1 MYELISDD
9 EDWLFIDFEMEWEFL
24 IFINWEYM
32 DVIVDRILE
41 CESLEFIIDDNEVE
55 EEDNVVEDDEFENFI
70 DFVIILLILRI
81 VMEIVIFKMIKRI
94 IIYNDGVIEIV
105 WEIEILYLEMILV
118 EEVDVFKFVI
128 DVLSEIFEYFKNWDV
143 KIVILNN

>member
-41 CESLEFIIDDNEVE
+41 LESLEFIIDDNEVE
-55 EEDNVVEDDEFENFI
+55 EEDNVVEDEEFENFI

>member
-105 WEIEILYLEMILV
+105 WEIDILYLEMILV

>member
-55 EEDNVVEDDEFENFI
+55 EEDNVVEDEEFENFI

-143 KIVILNN
+143 KIVILKN

>member
-55 EEDNVVEDDEFENFI
+55 EEDNVIEEDEFESFI

>member
-9 EDWLFIDFEMEWEFL
+9 EDWLFIDFKMEWEFL

-55 EEDNVVEDDEFENFI
+55 EEDNVVEDEEFENFI

>member
-1 MYELISDD
+1 
-9 EDWLFIDFEMEWEFL
+9 
-24 IFINWEYM
+24 M

-70 DFVIILLILRI
+70 DFVLILLILRI

-105 WEIEILYLEMILV
+105 LEIEILYLEMILV

-128 DVLSEIFEYFKNWDV
+128 DVLSEIFEYFKN
-143 KIVILNN
+143 

>member
-1 MYELISDD
+1 
-9 EDWLFIDFEMEWEFL
+9 
-24 IFINWEYM
+24 M

-55 EEDNVVEDDEFENFI
+55 EEDNVVEDEEFENFI

-105 WEIEILYLEMILV
+105 
-118 EEVDVFKFVI
+118 
-128 DVLSEIFEYFKNWDV
+128 
-143 KIVILNN
+143 

>member
-1 MYELISDD
+1 M
-9 EDWLFIDFEMEWEFL
+9 FIDFEMEWEFL

>member
-1 MYELISDD
+1 
-9 EDWLFIDFEMEWEFL
+9 
-24 IFINWEYM
+24 M

-105 WEIEILYLEMILV
+105 
-118 EEVDVFKFVI
+118 
-128 DVLSEIFEYFKNWDV
+128 
-143 KIVILNN
+143 

>member
-32 DVIVDRILE
+32 DVIVERILE
-41 CESLEFIIDDNEVE
+41 SESLEFIIDDNEVE
-55 EEDNVVEDDEFENFI
+55 EEDNVIEEDEFESFI

-143 KIVILNN
+143 KIVILSN

>member
-55 EEDNVVEDDEFENFI
+55 EEDNVVEEDEFESFI

>member
-1 MYELISDD
+1 
-9 EDWLFIDFEMEWEFL
+9 
-24 IFINWEYM
+24 M

-55 EEDNVVEDDEFENFI
+55 EEDNVIEEDEFESFI

-105 WEIEILYLEMILV
+105 
-118 EEVDVFKFVI
+118 
-128 DVLSEIFEYFKNWDV
+128 
-143 KIVILNN
+143 